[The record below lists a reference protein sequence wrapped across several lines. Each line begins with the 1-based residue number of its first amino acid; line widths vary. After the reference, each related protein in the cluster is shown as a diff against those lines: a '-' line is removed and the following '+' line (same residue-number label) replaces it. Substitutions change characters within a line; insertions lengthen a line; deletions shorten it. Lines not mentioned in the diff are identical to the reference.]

1 MEEELEVVSS
11 ETVAEITVWIY
22 KVFLIIEDTVKE
34 ITLLNKSTIILR
46 FLNLSLTLFVLTWF
60 ISDSFLLLLIVN
72 MTLGMPLIK
81 NGEFY
86 EKTMK
91 FLLKVSEKIERF
103 LNKLPVI

>member
-60 ISDSFLLLLIVN
+60 ISDSFLLLLITN